1 MYYPRKIPEHFLK
14 TAAETAPPISL
25 TTREQVRKP
34 ESISPLAV
42 FLLLEFL
49 NKKKDGYCHPF
60 LYP

>member
-14 TAAETAPPISL
+14 TSAETASPISL
-25 TTREQVRKP
+25 TAREQARKP

-49 NKKKDGYCHPF
+49 NIKKDG
-60 LYP
+60 